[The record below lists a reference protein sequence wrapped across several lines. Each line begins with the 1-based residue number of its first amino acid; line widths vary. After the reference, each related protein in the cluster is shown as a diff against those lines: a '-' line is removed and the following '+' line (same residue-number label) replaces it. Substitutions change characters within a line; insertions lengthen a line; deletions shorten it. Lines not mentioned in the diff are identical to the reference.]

1 MQEQGP
7 PPESLQSATCETTE
21 SEWYHTRPLHNAT
34 SGRRPLC
41 SRTLPPRAQK
51 ALSVGTSLASG
62 DGARVP
68 VAAND
73 QHGIGTSHLA
83 LNVELRAMEKKCH
96 ERYSLSAQPY
106 RFGRAGDRT
115 PCRSAGHQC
124 AFCTAIPVL
133 AKILSRRSAL
143 FSCHHPSKHAKT
155 DTRAYRAPLA
165 LTTPARLSS
174 RM

>member
-21 SEWYHTRPLHNAT
+21 SEWYHPRPLHNAT

-62 DGARVP
+62 DGARVA

-96 ERYSLSAQPY
+96 ERYSLSSQPY
-106 RFGRAGDRT
+106 RFGRAGDERAPDPLAT
-115 PCRSAGHQC
+115 KPRSAPR
-124 AFCTAIPVL
+124 FPVL
-133 AKILSRRSAL
+133 AKALSR
-143 FSCHHPSKHAKT
+143 HAG
-155 DTRAYRAPLA
+155 PQ
-165 LTTPARLSS
+165 
-174 RM
+174 